1 MRWRGTLWL
10 AALSGLTGASL
21 SASTIAGTFNI
32 AGTVTVTQN
41 TIDWTGNNSPFPAL
55 QAIIGPGAT
64 GSFAGLDGT
73 TITIEDLDRTTEPVG
88 APFTPQIF
96 ITFDADP
103 TLPALEI
110 NNIFQGIY
118 DTSQCLAPPAVGQTC
133 TPNPPITS
141 GPSPFNFVNNQPPPG
156 EATATFVFQ
165 GDVAGTS
172 SIWNG
177 NFTSQ
182 FSDPFQSVLARF
194 AATGMISNTY
204 SATFDVVAGGVRSVT
219 PETSSLSLLA
229 LGLGLM
235 VVGRSTGL
243 IARVRRRR

>member
-1 MRWRGTLWL
+1 M
-10 AALSGLTGASL
+10 
-21 SASTIAGTFNI
+21 
-32 AGTVTVTQN
+32 
-41 TIDWTGNNSPFPAL
+41 

-73 TITIEDLDRTTEPVG
+73 TVTIEDLSRTTEPVG
-88 APFTPQIF
+88 VPFTPQLF
-96 ITFDADP
+96 ITFDAAP

-110 NNIFQGIY
+110 NQIFPGIY
-118 DTSQCLAPPAVGQTC
+118 DSSQCLSAPAVGQTC
-133 TPNPPITS
+133 TPNPPVTS
-141 GPSPFNFVNNQPPPG
+141 STSPFNFVNNPPGPG
-156 EATATFVFQ
+156 EATASFVFA
-165 GDVAGTS
+165 GDVAGTTS
-172 SIWNG
+172 TWNG

-182 FSDPFQSVLARF
+182 FSVPFQSVLSQF
-194 AATGMISNTY
+194 ATVGFVTNTY
-204 SATFDVVAGGVRSVT
+204 SATFDVEGATVRGVT